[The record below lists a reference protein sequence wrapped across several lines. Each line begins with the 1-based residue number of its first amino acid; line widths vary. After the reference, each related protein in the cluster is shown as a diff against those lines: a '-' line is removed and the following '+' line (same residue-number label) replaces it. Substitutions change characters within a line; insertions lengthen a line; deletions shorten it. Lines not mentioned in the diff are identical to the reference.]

1 MSCSR
6 SLSVSTTVQDGG
18 THGAVA
24 NCPDCPPLPTQGIWE
39 EVSHGVIQSADT
51 ELTMAI
57 SNPIWSKVNNTH
69 CWFHVD
75 LLQNAAAA
83 MFGES
88 LSSVPG
94 NLVSVSRL
102 LTLVFSNIAIYTIYS
117 KIQIQRLSKE
127 KAPPICQNW
136 DHCWWR
142 VGRGVGI
149 KAVGESHCSV
159 SAGSQ
164 LAAMAGSMSGGAAFL
179 FSEYCDP
186 VKL

>member
-1 MSCSR
+1 MSAVKSVHCPAPSAYQCPQQSR
-6 SLSVSTTVQDGG
+6 MEEHMAPWRTAQI
-18 THGAVA
+18 A
-24 NCPDCPPLPTQGIWE
+24 LPTQGIWE

-57 SNPIWSKVNNTH
+57 SNPIWSKVNNSH

-102 LTLVFSNIAIYTIYS
+102 WTICSVLQYCHSYKYS
-117 KIQIQRLSKE
+117 KIKILRLSKE
-127 KAPPICQNW
+127 KAT
-136 DHCWWR
+136 
-142 VGRGVGI
+142 I
-149 KAVGESHCSV
+149 K
-159 SAGSQ
+159 
-164 LAAMAGSMSGGAAFL
+164 LSGW
-179 FSEYCDP
+179 ERECCT
-186 VKL
+186 

>member
-1 MSCSR
+1 MSEAKSCSR

-24 NCPDCPPLPTQGIWE
+24 NCPDCPPLPIQDKWE

-57 SNPIWSKVNNTH
+57 SNPIWSKVNNSH

-102 LTLVFSNIAIYTIYS
+102 WTICSVLQYCHSYKYS
-117 KIQIQRLSKE
+117 KIKIQRLSKE
-127 KAPPICQNW
+127 KALSICQNW
-136 DHCWWR
+136 DHCW
-142 VGRGVGI
+142 
-149 KAVGESHCSV
+149 
-159 SAGSQ
+159 
-164 LAAMAGSMSGGAAFL
+164 
-179 FSEYCDP
+179 
-186 VKL
+186 

>member
-1 MSCSR
+1 MCPWSQHPAAFTASFPHNKNLVICPNICKLAKLKHPQSSCEPMTQCLRGDTKSLSVWSQVSAVSCSR

-24 NCPDCPPLPTQGIWE
+24 NCPDCPPLPTQGKWE

-57 SNPIWSKVNNTH
+57 SKPIWSKVNNNH

-75 LLQNAAAA
+75 LLQNSAAA

-88 LSSVPG
+88 LSSVPR

-102 LTLVFSNIAIYTIYS
+102 LTI
-117 KIQIQRLSKE
+117 
-127 KAPPICQNW
+127 
-136 DHCWWR
+136 
-142 VGRGVGI
+142 
-149 KAVGESHCSV
+149 CSV
-159 SAGSQ
+159 LQ
-164 LAAMAGSMSGGAAFL
+164 
-179 FSEYCDP
+179 YCH
-186 VKL
+186 LY

>member
-1 MSCSR
+1 MSCPL

-102 LTLVFSNIAIYTIYS
+102 WTICSVLQYCHSYKYS
-117 KIQIQRLSKE
+117 KIKILRLSKE
-127 KAPPICQNW
+127 KATIKLSGW
-136 DHCWWR
+136 ERD
-142 VGRGVGI
+142 RGLKVLI
-149 KAVGESHCSV
+149 FH
-159 SAGSQ
+159 
-164 LAAMAGSMSGGAAFL
+164 
-179 FSEYCDP
+179 
-186 VKL
+186 